1 MDEEREVR
9 NNYEDEI
16 MLLEE
21 KNLADLIEREPV
33 LEVEQMNRRAVTFSD
48 LP

>member
-1 MDEEREVR
+1 MDEAIEVR

-21 KNLADLIEREPV
+21 ENLADLIEREPV
-33 LEVEQMNRRAVTFSD
+33 LTVEQMNRHPVKF
-48 LP
+48 